1 MKFTRQGYGQLKR
14 SDGTLI
20 SRHVVAE
27 EAYERASVEGPGNYV
42 YVPAPIAIDVEGS
55 ITLDGGGNLGA

>member
-14 SDGTLI
+14 ADGTLV

-27 EAYERASVEGPGNYV
+27 EAYERAFLSGPGKYV
-42 YVPAPIAIDVEGS
+42 YVPAPITIDVDGE
-55 ITLDGGGNLGA
+55 ITLDGGGNLGE